1 MSQRKRYKLTGL
13 VAQCDSAAPIPDEL
27 KEWDQAPAVGFE
39 QTIMDGQV
47 DIGDMILQFRERLAD
62 DYDVIQLILFGSRA
76 RGDYHSESDVDVAV
90 ILQGEPGDFVETKL
104 DMAGRAFD
112 VLVQT
117 GVRIQPFPIWETE
130 WQAPAEHSNPGLLEN
145 IAREGLTI
153 WSRNK

>member
-1 MSQRKRYKLTGL
+1 MSQRKRYNLTDL
-13 VAQCDSAAPIPDEL
+13 TAQCNSAAPISNEL
-27 KEWDQAPAVGFE
+27 KDWDRAPSVGLE
-39 QTIMDGQV
+39 QTTMDGQA
-47 DIGDMILQFRERLAD
+47 DIGDVILQFRERLAD

-104 DMAGRAFD
+104 EMARRAFD

-117 GVRIQPFPIWETE
+117 GIRIQPFPIWEAE
-130 WQAPAEHSNPGLLEN
+130 WREPTKHSNPDLLTN
-145 IAREGLTI
+145 ITREGLTI

>member
-1 MSQRKRYKLTGL
+1 MSQRKRYNLTDL

-27 KEWDQAPAVGFE
+27 KDWDQAPSVGLE

-47 DIGDMILQFRERLAD
+47 DIGDVILQFRERLAD
-62 DYDVIQLILFGSRA
+62 DYDVIGLVLYGSRA

-104 DMAGRAFD
+104 ELAGRAFD

-117 GVRIQPFPIWETE
+117 GVRIQPFPIWEPECREPTKY
-130 WQAPAEHSNPGLLEN
+130 SNPDLLAN
-145 IAREGLTI
+145 IAREGLII
-153 WSRNK
+153 WLRNK

>member
-1 MSQRKRYKLTGL
+1 MSQRKRYNLTDL
-13 VAQCDSAAPIPDEL
+13 VAQCDPAAPIPDEL
-27 KEWDQAPAVGFE
+27 KDWDHAPSVGFE

-47 DIGDMILQFRERLAD
+47 DIGDVILQFRERLAD

-76 RGDYHSESDVDVAV
+76 RGDYHSESDVDVAM
-90 ILQGEPGDFVETKL
+90 ILQGEQGDFVETKL

-117 GVRIQPFPIWETE
+117 GVRIQPFPFWEEE
-130 WQAPAEHSNPGLLEN
+130 WQAPTKHSNPELLSN

-153 WSRNK
+153 WSCG

>member
-1 MSQRKRYKLTGL
+1 MSQRKRYNLTDL
-13 VAQCDSAAPIPDEL
+13 VAQCDPAAPIPDEQ
-27 KEWDQAPAVGFE
+27 KDWDHAPSVGFE

-47 DIGDMILQFRERLAD
+47 DIGDVILQFRERLAD

-90 ILQGEPGDFVETKL
+90 ILQGVPRDLTKL
-104 DMAGRAFD
+104 EMARRAFD

-117 GVRIQPFPIWETE
+117 GVRIQPFPIWEAE
-130 WQAPAEHSNPGLLEN
+130 WREPSKHSNPDFLAN
-145 IAREGLTI
+145 ITREGLTI

>member
-39 QTIMDGQV
+39 QTIMVGQV
-47 DIGDMILQFRERLAD
+47 DIGDMILQFHERLAD

-90 ILQGEPGDFVETKL
+90 ILPGEPGDFVGTKL
-104 DMAGRAFD
+104 DMAGWAFD
-112 VLVQT
+112 VLVET
-117 GVRIQPFPIWETE
+117 GVRIQPFPIWKAE
-130 WQAPAEHSNPGLLEN
+130 WREPTKHSNPDLLAN
-145 IAREGLTI
+145 IKREGLII